1 MRLFYGWVVVLST
14 FEPQTCSSTSKD
26 LYMNILPRFLNVTLA
41 LLLGSGAAYANEYD
55 ETIELFKHAGESAVF
70 FTDCYAYAVFP
81 TIGAGGL
88 LIGGARGE
96 GQVYVHDRLVGGA
109 VMTQLSIGLQAGGKA
124 YSEIIF
130 FQDKRYLDEFES
142 GKFEFAAGASAIA
155 ITAGASAS
163 VGTDRASSEASGE
176 KSDATT
182 NGNYQTGMAVFTIAK
197 GGLMFAA
204 DISGEK
210 FTYTEWPGK

>member
-1 MRLFYGWVVVLST
+1 MRFPHRAAVYSSNRKPT
-14 FEPQTCSSTSKD
+14 FSSTTED
-26 LYMNILPRFLNVTLA
+26 FHMTILPRFFGATLA
-41 LLLGSGAAYANEYD
+41 LLLGFGVAYANEYD
-55 ETIELFKHAGESAVF
+55 ETIDLFKHAGESAVF

-88 LIGGARGE
+88 IVGGARGK
-96 GQVYVHDRLVGGA
+96 GQVFVHDQPVGDA
-109 VMTQLSIGLQAGGKA
+109 VMTQLSFGLQAGGKT

-142 GKFEFAAGASAIA
+142 GKFEFAAGASAVA
-155 ITAGASAS
+155 IRTGASAS
-163 VGTDRASSEASGE
+163 VGTDHASSGASGG
-176 KSDATT
+176 KNNATT
-182 NGNYQTGMAVFTIAK
+182 NGDYQTGMAVFTIAK

-210 FTYTEWPGK
+210 FSYTERPAK

>member
-1 MRLFYGWVVVLST
+1 MTTLARSFGL
-14 FEPQTCSSTSKD
+14 
-26 LYMNILPRFLNVTLA
+26 TLA
-41 LLLGSGAAYANEYD
+41 LLLGSGMAYADGYD
-55 ETIELFKHAGESAVF
+55 GTIELFKRAGESAVF
-70 FTDCYAYAVFP
+70 FGDCYGYAVFP

-88 LIGGARGE
+88 IVGGARGE
-96 GQVYVHDRLVGGA
+96 GQVYVHDRLVGDA

-130 FQDKRYLDEFES
+130 FQDKRALDEFES
-142 GKFEFAAGASAIA
+142 GTFEFAAGASAVA

-163 VGTDRASSEASGE
+163 VGTDRASSGASGG
-176 KSDATT
+176 KSNATT

-197 GGLMFAA
+197 GGLMFSA

-210 FTYTEWPGK
+210 FAYTERPRQ

>member
-1 MRLFYGWVVVLST
+1 
-14 FEPQTCSSTSKD
+14 
-26 LYMNILPRFLNVTLA
+26 MNNPSRIFSVTLA
-41 LLLGSGAAYANEYD
+41 LALSSSVAFASESDA
-55 ETIELFKHAGESAVF
+55 TIELFKHAGESAVF
-70 FTDCYAYAVFP
+70 FKDCYAYAVFP

-88 LIGGARGE
+88 VVGGARGL
-96 GQVYVHDRLVGGA
+96 GHVYVNDRLVGNA

-130 FQDKRYLDEFES
+130 FQDKRHLDEFES
-142 GKFEFAAGASAIA
+142 GKFEFAAGASAVA

-163 VGTDRASSEASGE
+163 VGTDRASSEASGG
-176 KSDATT
+176 KNNATT
-182 NGNYQTGMAVFTIAK
+182 DGDYQSGMAVFTIAK

-210 FTYTEWPGK
+210 FAYTERPGK

>member
-1 MRLFYGWVVVLST
+1 MT
-14 FEPQTCSSTSKD
+14 
-26 LYMNILPRFLNVTLA
+26 ILPRFLGVTLA
-41 LLLGSGAAYANEYD
+41 LLLGSGVYADDYD
-55 ETIELFKHAGESAVF
+55 DTIGLFKHAGESAVF

-88 LIGGARGE
+88 IFGGARGD
-96 GQVYVHDRLVGGA
+96 GRVYVHDQLVGDA
-109 VMTQLSIGLQAGGKA
+109 VMTQLSFGLLAGGKA
-124 YSEIIF
+124 FSEIIF
-130 FQDKRYLDEFES
+130 FQDERALDEFES
-142 GKFEFAAGASAIA
+142 GKFEFAAGASAVA

-163 VGTDRASSEASGE
+163 VGTDRASSGASAG
-176 KSDATT
+176 KDNATT

-210 FTYTEWPGK
+210 FAYKGRAAK

>member
-1 MRLFYGWVVVLST
+1 MTIRTRFFGVMLA
-14 FEPQTCSSTSKD
+14 SS
-26 LYMNILPRFLNVTLA
+26 LVFGVA
-41 LLLGSGAAYANEYD
+41 HANGYD
-55 ETIELFKHAGESAVF
+55 ETIALFKHAGESAVF

-88 LIGGARGE
+88 IVGGARGR
-96 GQVYVHDRLVGGA
+96 GQVYVHDRPVGDA
-109 VMTQLSIGLQAGGKA
+109 MMTQLSIGFQAGGKA

-130 FQDKRYLDEFES
+130 FQDKRALDEFES
-142 GKFEFAAGASAIA
+142 GTFEFAASASAVA

-163 VGTDRASSEASGE
+163 VGTDRASSGASVG
-176 KSDATT
+176 KSNATT
-182 NGNYQTGMAVFTIAK
+182 NGDYQTGMAVFTIAK

-210 FTYTEWPGK
+210 FAYTARSAK

>member
-1 MRLFYGWVVVLST
+1 MIALS
-14 FEPQTCSSTSKD
+14 
-26 LYMNILPRFLNVTLA
+26 RFLSVPLV
-41 LLLGSGAAYANEYD
+41 LLLGSGVAYANEYE
-55 ETIELFKHAGESAVF
+55 ETIQLFKHAGESAVF

-88 LIGGARGE
+88 IVGGARGE
-96 GQVYVHDRLVGGA
+96 GQVYVHDRPVGDA
-109 VMTQLSIGLQAGGKA
+109 VMTQLSVGLQAGGKA

-130 FQDKRYLDEFES
+130 FQDKRALDEFES
-142 GKFEFAAGASAIA
+142 GKFEFAAGASAVA
-155 ITAGASAS
+155 ITAGDFAS
-163 VGTDRASSEASGE
+163 VGTDRASSGARGG
-176 KSDATT
+176 KSNATT

-210 FTYTEWPGK
+210 FAYTARPGK